1 MTRILVVDDEPQI
14 LRALRINLKA
24 RHYEV
29 DTAATGVEALTAA
42 SKHMPDAVLLDLGLP
57 DMDGT
62 DVILGLRGWTTV
74 PIVVLSGRVDSS
86 DKIGALDAGADDY
99 VTKPFEMEELL
110 ARIRAAL
117 RRRKATV
124 PAAGDARPRIPV
136 GTCWIDL
143 AAHTVMRHE
152 DAGANGPTGE
162 AVEAVH
168 LTRTEWSL
176 VEILLRHS
184 GQLVSSRQLLS
195 EVWGAGFDKE
205 GGYLRFH
212 MAKLRRKLEPDPL
225 NPRHLLTEYGV
236 GYRFV
241 PLKSQPIERR

>member
-29 DTAATGVEALTAA
+29 DTAETGVEALAA
-42 SKHMPDAVLLDLGLP
+42 AGRAVPDAVLRALGLP
-57 DMDGT
+57 AGDGT
-62 DVILGLRGWTTV
+62 EVILGLRGWTNV
-74 PIVVLSGRVDSS
+74 PIVVLSGRADSA

-110 ARIRAAL
+110 ARIRAAV
-117 RRRKATV
+117 RRRKA
-124 PAAGDARPRIPV
+124 AAPSASVKQKIPV
-136 GTCWIDL
+136 GKCWIDL
-143 AAHTVMRHE
+143 TAHTVIRHE
-152 DAGANGPTGE
+152 DADAAGPAGP

-168 LTRTEWSL
+168 LTRTEWNL
-176 VEILLRHS
+176 LELLLRHA

-195 EVWGAGFDKE
+195 EIWGASFDKE

-212 MAKLRRKLEPDPL
+212 IAKLRRKLEPDPL

-241 PLKSQPIERR
+241 PVQLPEQRSQ